1 MCREV
6 KKAKPDTSRAG
17 RVAPAPMPA
26 SRMPY
31 DVDGL
36 TEVDLSHAPKRWS
49 EERCKSSLAKVMNA
63 LKVLIKLCLHNRSM
77 QVCVRS

>member
-1 MCREV
+1 MRREV

-17 RVAPAPMPA
+17 KIAPAPMPA

-31 DVDGL
+31 DVAGL

-63 LKVLIKLCLHNRSM
+63 LKVLVLLLLHIHSA
-77 QVCVRS
+77 